1 MVIDARGI
9 RSVEVSLSS
18 AYDEYAQE
26 ADRAEQV
33 VQYKQVVDDS
43 IPLSSCSLAISLA
56 CCQSIQMAR
65 PNEASMW

>member
-33 VQYKQVVDDS
+33 VQYKQVVDEQH
-43 IPLSSCSLAISLA
+43 PLVIMLARHFLGMLPVDLDGS
-56 CCQSIQMAR
+56 
-65 PNEASMW
+65 PE